1 LISPDNLCKLA
12 SLSAAPETVDTDPAG
27 GKTEAKTEA
36 KTGAATRA
44 TRPALLPSL
53 LKAMRPK
60 QWIKNLLLFAGF
72 VFTLNE
78 QWRPL
83 SPEMWSAFVRS
94 AGAFALFSLISS
106 SVYLLNDVRDVEKD
120 RLHPTKRNRPIAS
133 GALSS
138 RTAITV
144 AVLLMPVC
152 LVAGYLLSPAFA
164 AVAAG
169 YLAMQFAY
177 ILVLKEI
184 VLLDVFVLALGFV
197 MRAVSGAVVIG
208 AEISPWLYTV
218 TLLGSL
224 FLGLCKRRNELVLL
238 EGQAV
243 HHRKILE
250 MYTPSL
256 LDSLISIVASSTVM
270 AYSLYTFTSAK
281 LPHNNLMML
290 TIPFVIFGLFRY
302 LFLAH
307 TQNGGGSPEEIFLKD
322 RPLIGTIVL
331 WIVCTG
337 LILGLRR

>member
-1 LISPDNLCKLA
+1 MNPPAPPTPPPHPPVSP
-12 SLSAAPETVDTDPAG
+12 SV
-27 GKTEAKTEA
+27 
-36 KTGAATRA
+36 
-44 TRPALLPSL
+44 RPGLVPSL
-53 LKAMRPK
+53 IKAMRPK

-72 VFTLNE
+72 VFTLND
-78 QWRPL
+78 QWRPF
-83 SPEMWSAFVRS
+83 SPEMWSALLRS
-94 AGAFALFSLISS
+94 VAAFGLFSLMAS
-106 SVYLLNDVRDVEKD
+106 SVYLLNDVRDLDKD
-120 RLHPTKRNRPIAS
+120 RRHPTKRNRPIAS
-133 GALSS
+133 GALSP
-138 RTAITV
+138 RVAIGV
-144 AVLLMPVC
+144 ALALMPLC
-152 LVAGYLLSPAFA
+152 LIAGFLLSPPFA
-164 AVAAG
+164 AVGAS

-224 FLGLCKRRNELVLL
+224 FLGLCKRRNELLLL

-250 MYTPSL
+250 MYTPQL

-270 AYSLYTFTSAK
+270 AYSLYTFTSPK

-307 TQNGGGSPEEIFLKD
+307 TQNAGGSPEEVFLRDK
-322 RPLIGTIVL
+322 PLLWNIAL
-331 WIVCTG
+331 WIVSTG
-337 LILGLRR
+337 LILGLKR

>member
-1 LISPDNLCKLA
+1 MNPPAPPSPPPHPPV
-12 SLSAAPETVDTDPAG
+12 SPS
-27 GKTEAKTEA
+27 
-36 KTGAATRA
+36 TRA
-44 TRPALLPSL
+44 ALLPSL
-53 LKAMRPK
+53 IKAMRPK

-72 VFTLNE
+72 VFTLND
-78 QWRPL
+78 QWRPF
-83 SPEMWSAFVRS
+83 SPEMWSALLRS
-94 AGAFALFSLISS
+94 VAAFGLFSLMAS
-106 SVYLLNDVRDVEKD
+106 SVYLLNDVRDLDKD
-120 RLHPTKRNRPIAS
+120 RRHPTKRNRPIAS
-133 GALSS
+133 GALSP
-138 RTAITV
+138 RVAIGV
-144 AVLLMPVC
+144 ALVLMPLC
-152 LVAGYLLSPAFA
+152 LIAGYLLSPPFA
-164 AVAAG
+164 AVGAS

-224 FLGLCKRRNELVLL
+224 FLGLCKRRNELLLL

-250 MYTPSL
+250 MYTPQL

-270 AYSLYTFTSAK
+270 AYSLYTFTSPK

-307 TQNGGGSPEEIFLKD
+307 TQNAGGSPEEVFLKD
-322 RPLIGTIVL
+322 KPLLWNIAL
-331 WIVCTG
+331 WIVSTG
-337 LILGLRR
+337 LILGLKR

>member
-1 LISPDNLCKLA
+1 MLRLITLDNLCKLE
-12 SLSAAPETVDTDPAG
+12 SLSAAPDSGVDSTTPAPPVSPP
-27 GKTEAKTEA
+27 A
-36 KTGAATRA
+36 RA
-44 TRPALLPSL
+44 ALLPSL
-53 LKAMRPK
+53 IRAMRPK

-72 VFTLNE
+72 VFTLND
-78 QWRPL
+78 QWRPF
-83 SPEMWSAFVRS
+83 SPEMWSALLRS
-94 AGAFALFSLISS
+94 LAAFSLFSLIASA
-106 SVYLLNDVRDVEKD
+106 VYLLNDVRDLEKD
-120 RLHPTKRNRPIAS
+120 RRHPTKRNRPIAS
-133 GALSS
+133 GALSP
-138 RTAITV
+138 RVAIGV
-144 AVLLMPVC
+144 AIGLMPIC
-152 LVAGYLLSPAFA
+152 LVAGFLLSPAFA
-164 AVAAG
+164 AVATG
-169 YLAMQFAY
+169 YLGMQFAY

-184 VLLDVFVLALGFV
+184 VLLDVFVLAIGFV

-250 MYTPSL
+250 MYTPQL

-270 AYSLYTFTSAK
+270 AYSLYTFTSPK
-281 LPHNNLMML
+281 LPHNNLMMV

-307 TQNGGGSPEEIFLKD
+307 TQNAGGQPEEVFLRDK
-322 RPLIGTIVL
+322 PLLWNIAL
-331 WIVCTG
+331 WIVSTG

>member
-1 LISPDNLCKLA
+1 MAPATCA
-12 SLSAAPETVDTDPAG
+12 SLVCLGAPESVVNDMSRPTPA
-27 GKTEAKTEA
+27 
-36 KTGAATRA
+36 RA
-44 TRPALLPSL
+44 ALLPSL
-53 LKAMRPK
+53 IRAMRPK

-72 VFTLNE
+72 VFTLND
-78 QWRPL
+78 QWRPF
-83 SPEMWSAFVRS
+83 SPEMWSALLRS
-94 AGAFALFSLISS
+94 VAAFGLFSLVSS
-106 SVYLLNDVRDVEKD
+106 SVYLLNDVRDLEKD

-133 GALSS
+133 GALST
-138 RTAITV
+138 RVALGV
-144 AVLLMPVC
+144 AAVLIPLC
-152 LVAGYLLSPAFA
+152 LAAGFLLSPAFA

-169 YLAMQFAY
+169 YLGMQFAY
-177 ILVLKEI
+177 ILVLKEV
-184 VLLDVFVLALGFV
+184 VLLDVFVLAIGFV

-238 EGQAV
+238 EGEAV
-243 HHRKILE
+243 RHRKILE
-250 MYTPSL
+250 MYTPQL

-270 AYSLYTFTSAK
+270 AYSLYTFTSPK

-307 TQNGGGSPEEIFLKD
+307 TQNAGGSPEDVFLRDK
-322 RPLIGTIVL
+322 PLMGTIAL
-331 WIVCTG
+331 WIICTG